1 MSESRHTAKRNRV
14 RRPRVSQRVAV
25 TALAAALLAGAAA
38 PASATA
44 DGQAVPKA
52 AAGQDRP
59 ELQKAIQAIVD
70 AGFLGVQARV
80 HDERGEWVGSAGRR
94 KLGANAKP
102 PANGRFRIG
111 SSTKTFVATLVLQL
125 VADGKIG
132 LDKPVADYLPKF
144 QLDRRITVRM
154 LLQHTSGL
162 YAYTGE
168 FRPDGSVEPGI
179 PAAGKEWADARFKT
193 YQPEE
198 LVRFGLSR
206 PAKFE
211 PGTSWSYSNTNY
223 TLAQLL
229 IEKVTGRSIAEE
241 MQRRILGPLKLRG
254 TVLPGASPELP
265 QPHPHG
271 YFRYQDATGQWRV
284 IDVTRQNP
292 SMVAAAGD
300 MISTTKDLATFYSAL
315 NGGKLLPAKLLAEM
329 RKTHPKSAG
338 PFGGYGLGTYVQD
351 LGPNCGTVLH
361 HNGAT
366 AGGYVA
372 VMYGTPDGKKTWTA
386 SITFGDVAPDLAE
399 AFPKARDNLLKQV
412 FCDGQAGSADK
423 AKPVQ

>member
-1 MSESRHTAKRNRV
+1 MSEPLHTAENNRA
-14 RRPRVSQRVAV
+14 RTPRVTRRVAV
-25 TALAAALLAGAAA
+25 TALAATLLAGAAA

-44 DGQAVPKA
+44 DGKAVPKA

-80 HDERGEWVGSAGRR
+80 NDERGEWVGSAGKR

-111 SSTKTFVATLVLQL
+111 SSTKPFVATLVLQL
-125 VADGKIG
+125 VDDGEIK
-132 LDKPVADYLPKF
+132 LDAPVADYLPKF
-144 QLDRRITVRM
+144 KLDRRITVRM
-154 LLQHTSGL
+154 LLEHTSGL
-162 YAYTGE
+162 YNYTGE

-179 PAAGKEWADARFKT
+179 PAAGKEWADVRFKT

-206 PAKFE
+206 SARFE
-211 PGTSWSYSNTNY
+211 PGKSWSYSNTNY

-229 IEKVTGRSIAEE
+229 IEKVTGHSIAEE
-241 MQRRILGPLKLRG
+241 MKLRILGPLKLQG

-265 QPHPHG
+265 RPHPHG
-271 YFRYQDATGQWRV
+271 YFRYQDATDQWKV

-292 SMVAAAGD
+292 SMTAAAGD
-300 MISTTKDLATFYSAL
+300 MISTTQDLHRFFSAL
-315 NGGKLLPAKLLAEM
+315 NGGKLLSAKLLAEM

-338 PFGGYGLGTYVQD
+338 PFGSYGLGTYVQD
-351 LGPNCGTVLH
+351 MGPNCGTVLH
-361 HNGAT
+361 HNGST
-366 AGGYVA
+366 AGGYVS
-372 VMYGTPDGKKTWTA
+372 VMYGTPDGKKTLTA
-386 SITFGDVAPDLAE
+386 SITFGDAAPDLGQ

-412 FCDGQAGSADK
+412 FCSHM
-423 AKPVQ
+423 PSPN

>member
-1 MSESRHTAKRNRV
+1 MSESLPTAKNTRART
-14 RRPRVSQRVAV
+14 PRAFRRVAV

-38 PASATA
+38 PALATA
-44 DGQAVPKA
+44 DGKATPKA

-59 ELQKAIQAIVD
+59 ELQKAIQAIAD

-80 HDERGEWVGSAGRR
+80 NDERGEWVGSAGQR

-111 SSTKTFVATLVLQL
+111 SSTKPFVATLVLQL

-132 LDKPVADYLPKF
+132 LDAPVADYLPAFK
-144 QLDRRITVRM
+144 LDRRINVRM

-179 PAAGKEWADARFKT
+179 PAGGKEWADARFKT

-206 PAKFE
+206 PARFE

-229 IEKVTGRSIAEE
+229 IEKVTGHSIAEE
-241 MQRRILGPLKLRG
+241 MKRRILGPLKLRG

-271 YFRYQDATGQWRV
+271 YFRYQDAAGQWKV

-292 SMVAAAGD
+292 SMTAAAGD
-300 MISTTKDLATFYSAL
+300 MISTTKDLQTFFSAL
-315 NGGKLLPAKLLAEM
+315 NGGKLVPANLLAEM
-329 RKTHPKSAG
+329 RKPHPKSAT
-338 PFGGYGLGTYVQD
+338 PFGNYGLGIYVQD
-351 LGPNCGTVLH
+351 MGPNCGTVLH
-361 HNGAT
+361 HSGAT
-366 AGGYVA
+366 AGGYVS
-372 VMYGTPDGKKTWTA
+372 VLYGTPDGKKTLTA
-386 SITFGDVAPDLAE
+386 SITFGDAAPDLDQ
-399 AFPKARDNLLKQV
+399 AFPEARDNLLKQV
-412 FCDGQAGSADK
+412 FCDGQAGSANE
-423 AKPVQ
+423 AKPAQ